1 MSRRDRNLQ
10 DQEFSKKEKKVFG
23 IIGIVCAALMILVII
38 ITVINGSDSHTIAS
52 DYELSNDNVY
62 EYITL
67 EEMETKKKA
76 DEKFHVVIVRSNN
89 NKTKTFM
96 QIVNSHAKKF
106 GIETIYLMEAG
117 YLAKTDGTK
126 LTALLEQRYDD
137 VFGATPSMTTP
148 AIVYFENGYPIENS
162 GLTSHSNQTS
172 QIKEY
177 FSNCGYTYED

>member
-67 EEMETKKKA
+67 EEMETKKNA

-96 QIVNSHAKKF
+96 QIVNTHAKKF
-106 GIETIYLMEAG
+106 GIENNLFNG
-117 YLAKTDGTK
+117 SW
-126 LTALLEQRYDD
+126 LLSKD
-137 VFGATPSMTTP
+137 
-148 AIVYFENGYPIENS
+148 
-162 GLTSHSNQTS
+162 
-172 QIKEY
+172 
-177 FSNCGYTYED
+177 